1 MRVLAIDASLRN
13 TGVAIVDANN
23 GKPQSVYF
31 GTIHNKSAMRPSSCL
46 VCIRDRLAELIR
58 EHAPDCCALESVIYV
73 QSYKTAIILGA
84 ARGAAIL
91 AAAEKGLPVFEY
103 PPKRI
108 KQSTVGR
115 GGARQES
122 GRVHGA
128 RAAWSNRNAGCR
140 RRRRAG
146 NRSYSPAHARGSGAW
161 SSGRNANMNLAD
173 GTTGAERRLAKTFG
187 TAARPNLHVR
197 WLGRTEFAHALAL
210 QEELAAKKREDAS
223 LEDQLLLLEHEP
235 VYTIGRTPDRS
246 SLSATGRIRRGE
258 LGAAHLPHPVFSI
271 NRGGQATYHGP
282 GQLMGYPIIDLRRCG
297 QDLHKYLRWLE
308 QLLIDL
314 LAQYDIAAQRRESLT
329 GVWVENRKIASIGVG
344 VRHWITMH
352 GFALNVGGDL
362 SPFDHIVPCGINDV
376 AITSMEKETKKSFTV
391 ASVAPTLEKLTLD
404 SIVTLRVAPETQVMN
419 A

>member
-1 MRVLAIDASLRN
+1 
-13 TGVAIVDANN
+13 
-23 GKPQSVYF
+23 
-31 GTIHNKSAMRPSSCL
+31 
-46 VCIRDRLAELIR
+46 
-58 EHAPDCCALESVIYV
+58 
-73 QSYKTAIILGA
+73 
-84 ARGAAIL
+84 
-91 AAAEKGLPVFEY
+91 
-103 PPKRI
+103 
-108 KQSTVGR
+108 
-115 GGARQES
+115 
-122 GRVHGA
+122 
-128 RAAWSNRNAGCR
+128 
-140 RRRRAG
+140 
-146 NRSYSPAHARGSGAW
+146 
-161 SSGRNANMNLAD
+161 MNLAD
-173 GTTGAERRLAKTFG
+173 GTIGAVRRLAKTFG
-187 TAARPNLHVR
+187 TAARPNLHVC

-258 LGAAHLPHPVFSI
+258 LGTTHLPHPVFSI

-282 GQLMGYPIIDLRRCG
+282 GQLMGYPIIDLRGCG

-314 LAQYDIAAQRRESLT
+314 LARYDIAAQRRESLT

-352 GFALNVGGDL
+352 GFALNVCGDL
-362 SPFDHIVPCGINDV
+362 SPFDHIVPCGINNV

-391 ASVAPTLEKLTLD
+391 ASVAPTLEKLALD
-404 SIVTLRVAPETQVMN
+404 SIVSLRVAPETQVMN